1 MKCRLVPIA
10 SSFIST
16 FVGEGLRWAVGAA
29 GASTNALE
37 LGCCPW
43 LVAGTFAGPVLSA
56 AALLERAASQ
66 PHRQANAASSER
78 GRWIIVAN
86 A

>member
-16 FVGEGLRWAVGAA
+16 LVGDGLRSGLGGA
-29 GASTNALE
+29 GASTKALE
-37 LGCCPW
+37 LGCGAW
-43 LVAGTFAGPVLSA
+43 LGAGTFAGPALSA

-78 GRWIIVAN
+78 GRWLIVPN